1 MGLFDDVL
9 TDIDCKNCGQL
20 IRIFQTKTFTH
31 RGLRKIVIGE
41 DVRKEIPECENNQT
55 FEIHTFCDHCGYWH
69 DAEGLVVD
77 GIFTEVRKIKMGDK
91 TYDFEERGLK
101 KC

>member
-1 MGLFDDVL
+1 MMFDDVL
-9 TDIDCKNCGQL
+9 TDDIDCKNCEQPM
-20 IRIFQTKTFTH
+20 RIFQTKTFAH
-31 RGLRKIVIGE
+31 RSLRKIVIGE

-77 GIFTEVRKIKMGDK
+77 GIFTEIRKIKMGDK
-91 TYDFEERGLK
+91 AQEFEQRGLK
-101 KC
+101 KA